1 MMKGDGRVR
10 EKKRPGRKKQT
21 KFAVVGAGHGG
32 LAMAGALALK
42 GYEVNLFN
50 KTFERIKFVKMA
62 GGVHVSGAMEGF
74 GKLAAITTDI
84 AEAITDVN
92 VIMVV
97 IPAVG
102 HKYVAEISAPHL
114 ADGQTVVLNPGR
126 TGGAMEFSATLNR
139 NGVKADVTVAEAQT
153 FIFASRTTG
162 PAQAHIYGIKHIVSV
177 ASLPAIKAEAVISL
191 LRPVFPQ
198 YVKAENV
205 LKTSFDNIGAIFHP
219 APTLLNSGR
228 IEATAGNFDYYH
240 EGITPAVASIIEE
253 MDRERMAVARALG
266 IEPLSAFEWLDAAY
280 GATGATLYEAI
291 QNNEGYKGLQA
302 PATLQHRYIFED
314 VPASLVPIASIG
326 EMLGV
331 ETKTIKSIISL
342 ASAVHGVDYWQ
353 TGRTVERLG
362 IAGMKPEEI
371 AAAVSNGLGF
381 NR

>member
-1 MMKGDGRVR
+1 MQSNSGQVNSR
-10 EKKRPGRKKQT
+10 QT

-42 GYEVNLFN
+42 GYAVNLFN
-50 KTFERIKFVKMA
+50 KSFERIKFVKMA

-74 GKLAAITTDI
+74 GPLRVITTDI
-84 AEAITDVN
+84 AAAIADVD

-114 ADGQTVVLNPGR
+114 AEGQTIVLNPGR
-126 TGGAMEFSATLNR
+126 TGGAMEFSATLLAQ
-139 NGVKADVTVAEAQT
+139 GVKADVTVAEAQT

-162 PAQAHIYGIKHIVSV
+162 PAQAHIYGIKNIVPV
-177 ASLPAIKAEAVISL
+177 ASLPALKVEAVVGL

-198 YVKAENV
+198 FVVAENV

-228 IEATAGNFDYYH
+228 IESTAGNFDYYH

-280 GATGATLYEAI
+280 GATGETLYDAI
-291 QNNEGYKGLQA
+291 RNNEGYKGLRA

-326 EMLGV
+326 DMLGI

-342 ASAVHGVDYWQ
+342 ASAIHGVDYWQ
-353 TGRTVERLG
+353 AGRTVERLG
-362 IAGMKPEEI
+362 IAGMTPDKI
-371 AAAVSNGLGF
+371 TALVNDGAAVNQ
-381 NR
+381 